1 MVIIYRR
8 LELLAQEDRCL
19 FQHTCVSGSS
29 VYTFIYCL
37 SHSLR
42 QKNTLSGCRFF
53 CFAPTGGRLHRGD
66 YAWHCGGPR
75 PARFGGLGWFRD
87 VETFVWNDHVVW
99 FLGCGT
105 LLGLFSTDFGSS
117 SWEGFIKSFC
127 LLQTASLSEA
137 VRLGWAWPS
146 ADAWLRGVN
155 CGRSGCFIGRFS
167 RASHNIKKHLLKVLV
182 IPPVICCSSSS
193 PRQPGPPH
201 PSAFL
206 TDVIITGRIDWEV
219 WTAGCQR
226 LVTFHAGRVLDVYTS
241 QRVVWNASAQVA
253 IRDSTLGKATVLLA
267 AHLNLHGYSETAM
280 LTENF
285 YLVCWVSFEVQA
297 VLFSGLPPQPLER
310 F

>member
-1 MVIIYRR
+1 MSFGFWGVGLFLDSFPLILGHLLGKDSSSLSAFCRR
-8 LELLAQEDRCL
+8 PRCL
-19 FQHTCVSGSS
+19 RRC
-29 VYTFIYCL
+29 
-37 SHSLR
+37 
-42 QKNTLSGCRFF
+42 
-53 CFAPTGGRLHRGD
+53 
-66 YAWHCGGPR
+66 AW
-75 PARFGGLGWFRD
+75 AGLGLRR
-87 VETFVWNDHVVW
+87 T
-99 FLGCGT
+99 LG
-105 LLGLFSTDFGSS
+105 
-117 SWEGFIKSFC
+117 
-127 LLQTASLSEA
+127 
-137 VRLGWAWPS
+137 
-146 ADAWLRGVN
+146 LRGVN